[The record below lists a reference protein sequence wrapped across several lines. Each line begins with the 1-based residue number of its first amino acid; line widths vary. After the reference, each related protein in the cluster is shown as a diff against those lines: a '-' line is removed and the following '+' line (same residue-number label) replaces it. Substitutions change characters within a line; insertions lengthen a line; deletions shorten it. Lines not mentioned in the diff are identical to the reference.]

1 MWGETGQARD
11 GARAQGVSRQRL
23 TQLVCGQVGSDVTL
37 EEEVSAGG
45 PRASPSLRLTNK
57 CCPWGTAGMCFLPQP
72 LKKETREK

>member
-1 MWGETGQARD
+1 MGLETVGFINVGETGQARD

-45 PRASPSLRLTNK
+45 PRASP
-57 CCPWGTAGMCFLPQP
+57 PHQ
-72 LKKETREK
+72 